1 MTAPTPSRITM
12 TTRTESL
19 SAQAL
24 WMTLHDSAFPAGRMV
39 HSSGMESWLRAH
51 PDAGPQAIIAMT
63 LDYVLASLA
72 PLDAV
77 VGAHAWAAGDT
88 ARLIELDRLLSAYKT
103 SANART
109 ASVDPGR
116 RLADTARRV
125 GLTSGAKKIG
135 AQEIGVDQYID
146 AVRAESTPGNIAVVE
161 AVLQAAMGIDQPT
174 AVLGT
179 LRSGLS
185 SALSVSVRL
194 GRLGAMS
201 AQRALVEATPELV
214 DSVEVVLATPLSG
227 MTGNAID
234 LEVWGMRHEQYA
246 PRLFAT

>member
-1 MTAPTPSRITM
+1 M
-12 TTRTESL
+12 TTSTESL
-19 SAQAL
+19 AAQAL
-24 WMTLHDSAFPAGRMV
+24 WMTMHDSAFPAGRMV

-51 PDAGPQAIIAMT
+51 PDAGPHPIIAMT

-72 PLDAV
+72 SLDAV
-77 VGAHAWAAGDT
+77 VGAHAWAAEDT
-88 ARLIELDRLLSAYKT
+88 ARLIELDRLLWAYKT
-103 SANART
+103 SANARA

-116 RLADTARRV
+116 RLADTALRV
-125 GLTSGAKKIG
+125 GLSTGA
-135 AQEIGVDQYID
+135 EEYID
-146 AVRAESTPGNIAVVE
+146 AVRGDSTPGNIAVVE
-161 AVLQAAMGIDQPT
+161 GALQAAVGTDQPT

-201 AQRALVEATPELV
+201 AQRALVEATPDLV
-214 DSVEVVLATPLSG
+214 EAVDVVLATPLSEI
-227 MTGNAID
+227 TGNAID
-234 LEVWGMRHEQYA
+234 LEIWGMRHEQYA